1 MWVRVMSSVCS
12 YFTKESA
19 GHPGGIVQQTTG
31 LELSGRIRLELETS
45 RVFSTLIVAKVNK
58 TNFPF

>member
-19 GHPGGIVQQTTG
+19 GHPGGIVRQTTG
-31 LELSGRIRLELETS
+31 LELSGRIRLELETWG
-45 RVFSTLIVAKVNK
+45 FQHIDCGFA
-58 TNFPF
+58 PFIPS